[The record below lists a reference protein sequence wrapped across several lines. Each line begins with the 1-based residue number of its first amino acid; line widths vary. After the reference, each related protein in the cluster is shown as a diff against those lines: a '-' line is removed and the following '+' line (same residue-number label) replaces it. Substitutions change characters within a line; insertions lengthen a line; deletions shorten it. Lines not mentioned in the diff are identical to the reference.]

1 MSLRDVS
8 VSQTDCSRRQC
19 VSQPDGSL
27 AWWVWRLLILV
38 NCFHLSWCETASPV
52 ICCSQSWAIFG
63 AVGLTTS
70 DYLFDRRGARA
81 GVIFFPDARTASAEC
96 SPPTPAPWK
105 QRSAVAEHKEVGG
118 ECFLM
123 FFALKEG
130 EIRDLISDLLVW
142 KSDSLLT
149 LLIHVLASTASCT
162 VQNKQ
167 LTTTFPNFY
176 FLIFLNSGPL

>member
-1 MSLRDVS
+1 
-8 VSQTDCSRRQC
+8 
-19 VSQPDGSL
+19 
-27 AWWVWRLLILV
+27 
-38 NCFHLSWCETASPV
+38 
-52 ICCSQSWAIFG
+52 
-63 AVGLTTS
+63 
-70 DYLFDRRGARA
+70 
-81 GVIFFPDARTASAEC
+81 
-96 SPPTPAPWK
+96 
-105 QRSAVAEHKEVGG
+105 
-118 ECFLM
+118 M

-142 KSDSLLT
+142 KSDSLFT